1 MNNLE
6 KIVPLTSQMLQS
18 LSRLIRHNSVKG
30 APEEGKPFGA
40 GPAAALAEALSI
52 ASEMG
57 FRTCNMNN
65 YCGYAEI
72 GEGEEL
78 LGIVAHLDVVPA
90 GEGWDSDPFTMVQK
104 GERVYGRGVSDDKGA
119 VIASLYAMKLLSE
132 SSIHF
137 GKRIRLLMGCDE
149 ESGSECMQYYAQ
161 HGEPICAGFTPDGYF
176 PGIHGEKGGCSM
188 AAYSKHTQ
196 ILSMNG
202 GFVTNAVCSRCT
214 TVIPA
219 SCVDEDALKEALSK
233 TALTSYT
240 VTAENDT
247 LVIHAQGT
255 AAHASTPLLGVNAA
269 ACTMQALQNAG
280 MKDDFVDFY
289 MSHLGTECDGSGIG
303 CKYSD
308 AYGPL
313 TFNNGIVKTENG
325 QICCTIDIRYPV
337 TLTPEQ
343 LRQMAEPHLEDAQG
357 RIEILKIGKP
367 LFYPE
372 TSPLVQNLY
381 EAYKEVTGDTQHKP
395 MVIGGGTY
403 AKHVPGIIAFG
414 CEFPDTDNHI
424 HDVNESL
431 SIHELQMQTA
441 IYTRALEK
449 LLG

>member
-1 MNNLE
+1 M
-6 KIVPLTSQMLQS
+6 
-18 LSRLIRHNSVKG
+18 
-30 APEEGKPFGA
+30 
-40 GPAAALAEALSI
+40 
-52 ASEMG
+52 
-57 FRTCNMNN
+57 
-65 YCGYAEI
+65 
-72 GEGEEL
+72 
-78 LGIVAHLDVVPA
+78 
-90 GEGWDSDPFTMVQK
+90 
-104 GERVYGRGVSDDKGA
+104 
-119 VIASLYAMKLLSE
+119 
-132 SSIHF
+132 
-137 GKRIRLLMGCDE
+137 
-149 ESGSECMQYYAQ
+149 
-161 HGEPICAGFTPDGYF
+161 
-176 PGIHGEKGGCSM
+176 
-188 AAYSKHTQ
+188 
-196 ILSMNG
+196 
-202 GFVTNAVCSRCT
+202 
-214 TVIPA
+214 
-219 SCVDEDALKEALSK
+219 DEDALKEALSK

-381 EAYKEVTGDTQHKP
+381 EAYKEVTGDAQHKP

-403 AKHVPGIIAFG
+403 AKRGSR
-414 CEFPDTDNHI
+414 NHRFR
-424 HDVNESL
+424 L
-431 SIHELQMQTA
+431 
-441 IYTRALEK
+441 
-449 LLG
+449 